1 MATMN
6 LITTRQAAERTGLD
20 VSTIAR
26 RVQLGR
32 MTPAARL
39 VNGQM
44 LWDPDDL
51 DRQIEAE
58 DARQAAS

>member
-1 MATMN
+1 MN
-6 LITTRQAAERTGLD
+6 LITTRQAADRLGLD
-20 VSTIAR
+20 VSTITR

-39 VNGQM
+39 ANGQM

-51 DRQIEAE
+51 DRQIAAE
-58 DARQAAS
+58 DARQARAS